1 MGKQK
6 TIMEKVAESRAKSV
20 AKLNTTLVNQ
30 SKGLGK
36 KFVNHSKALMQ
47 GYNETIDEDGASF
60 GEDLASDGKND
71 PFDSVV
77 EYSSPVKSAA
87 SEAADALKKTRV
99 KREGNFQNES
109 GDALDVYDITEKGED
124 VVQPYSKDWDIEAA
138 GGLTYEEWIKQ
149 PGNQEKED
157 AFVESMTTPGED
169 KKSVEMNVRPEEKE
183 EVKEGEKAN
192 YNMGWM
198 ESRNAKRARRVQ
210 LRDAKKKTRQYN
222 RLIKKWERK
231 GGSSEDE
238 KMPPE
243 VRAAYAHFTKDGAT
257 SKFDTPI
264 GSTTGV
270 NKPSE
275 TIITKGNEPGA
286 EDAIT
291 LDSSGKPIEKKNEE
305 APPTK
310 FLGAGAL
317 GMAGKAL
324 IKSGAGKKLLK
335 GAAGALG
342 LGGIMYKQPGKSL
355 PANFKDFG
363 KRK

>member
-20 AKLNTTLVNQ
+20 AKINVTLVNQ
-30 SKGLGK
+30 SKGISK
-36 KFVNHSKALMQ
+36 PFVNHSKALMQ

-87 SEAADALKKTRV
+87 SEAAEALKTKV

-149 PGNQEKED
+149 PGNQAKED
-157 AFVESMTTPGED
+157 AFVDSMTTPGED
-169 KKSVEMNVRPEEKE
+169 KKSVEMNVREVENKE
-183 EVKEGEKAN
+183 EKEGEKAK

-222 RLIKKWERK
+222 RLIKKFERK
-231 GGSSEDE
+231 GGSSESE
-238 KMPPE
+238 NMPPE

-275 TIITKGNEPGA
+275 TIETKGNEGA
-286 EDAIT
+286 VT
-291 LDSSGKPIEKKNEE
+291 LDSSGNPVEKKKEE

-355 PANFKDFG
+355 PAKFKDFG